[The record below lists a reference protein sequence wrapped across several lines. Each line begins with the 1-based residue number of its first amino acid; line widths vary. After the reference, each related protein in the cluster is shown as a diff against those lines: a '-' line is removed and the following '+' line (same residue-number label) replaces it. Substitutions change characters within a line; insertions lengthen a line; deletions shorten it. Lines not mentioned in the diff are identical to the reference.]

1 MTQFTIPIDVRKA
14 VLAEDSKDDGSLAP
28 SEVARCLQAA
38 GMHVDEDDVEIVRTY
53 GQRRH
58 ALGDIYDDI
67 RAIEVELHR
76 LLKSALEEHY
86 GPEEDQWWREGV
98 PTAIREKCG
107 ARRESEEKGPVPH
120 AYCFTDL
127 LDLRS
132 IMNKRWTVIATMLPG
147 ELASNKQGLLAD
159 LMRVNEIRRAVMHPV
174 RGDVPSEDD
183 FNFLWSLRRS
193 FGFDEERAVLV
204 TESTLEQIKATV
216 DRLPD
221 ELLDKVKK
229 RVARC

>member
-1 MTQFTIPIDVRKA
+1 
-14 VLAEDSKDDGSLAP
+14 
-28 SEVARCLQAA
+28 
-38 GMHVDEDDVEIVRTY
+38 
-53 GQRRH
+53 
-58 ALGDIYDDI
+58 
-67 RAIEVELHR
+67 
-76 LLKSALEEHY
+76 
-86 GPEEDQWWREGV
+86 
-98 PTAIREKCG
+98 
-107 ARRESEEKGPVPH
+107 
-120 AYCFTDL
+120 
-127 LDLRS
+127 
-132 IMNKRWTVIATMLPG
+132 MNKRWTVIATMLPG